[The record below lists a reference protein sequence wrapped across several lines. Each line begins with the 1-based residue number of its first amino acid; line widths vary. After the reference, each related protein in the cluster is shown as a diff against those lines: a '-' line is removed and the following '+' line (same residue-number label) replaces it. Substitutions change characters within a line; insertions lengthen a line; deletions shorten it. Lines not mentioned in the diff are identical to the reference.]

1 MNENIAILL
10 FIVCLCTLLGCI
22 FKILIMFMDNTYNDV
37 KNATKAKIVK
47 KTRKDGQLLYDV
59 RINGYWKLPFW
70 WHTPYQMRDLTKEKA
85 TDIVKQMVS
94 ERQNIDNATI
104 VQEEITNNVKL
115 N

>member
-10 FIVCLCTLLGCI
+10 FVVCLCAIFGCL
-22 FKILIMFMDNTYNDV
+22 FKIAMMFMDGIYCAV
-37 KNATKAKIVK
+37 KNATKARIVK

-59 RINGYWKLPFW
+59 QINGYWKLPFW
-70 WHTPYQMRDLTKEKA
+70 WHSPHRMCDLTKEQA

-94 ERQNIDNATI
+94 ERQHIDNATI